1 MAEEDADGRHL
12 ADRLQAGVGDEI
24 EIPARTKV
32 AILMISLGQET
43 TAEVM
48 KYLTD
53 FEIEGIAQ
61 AISELDVVTTEQED
75 DVLEEFEQM
84 LIAGKYVSQ
93 GGMDFARGALEKAMG
108 PRKAQALLDRV
119 SSTTTSGFYMLRNVD
134 PNQIIPFISKEHPQT
149 IALILSQLD
158 AAQAAG
164 VLNGLPEEVQADVSF
179 RIAQM
184 ESISPQVLRELEES
198 LAQDLQTILSGQVT
212 EIGGPKAVAEILNRT
227 GRSTE
232 KAVLERLDAQD
243 PELAEDV
250 RNQMFVFDDI
260 ANLTDREIQ
269 LILREV
275 DSKDLSTA
283 LKGANDEMKDRI
295 FANVSERVGTMMK
308 EEMDFSGPVR
318 MSDVEEVQLRVVQTV
333 RQLEE
338 AGQVT
343 IVRGDSNDQFV

>member
-1 MAEEDADGRHL
+1 MAEEEEEDH
-12 ADRLQAGVGDEI
+12 
-24 EIPARTKV
+24 EIPARQKIAV
-32 AILMISLGQET
+32 LMISLGQET

-53 FEIEGIAQ
+53 MEIEMIAQ
-61 AISELDVVTTEQED
+61 SISEMEVVTTEQED
-75 DVLEEFEQM
+75 EVLEEFEAM
-84 LIAGKYVSQ
+84 LLAGKYVSQ
-93 GGMDFARGALEKAMG
+93 GGMDFARGALEKALG

-134 PNQIIPFISKEHPQT
+134 PNQIIPFLSKEHPQT
-149 IALILSQLD
+149 MALILSQLD
-158 AAQAAG
+158 SNQAAG
-164 VLNGLPEEVQADVSF
+164 VLNGLPEEIQADVAY
-179 RIAQM
+179 RIARM
-184 ESISPQVLRELEES
+184 DNISPEVLRELEDV
-198 LAQDLQTILSGQVT
+198 LAQELQAIVSGQIT
-212 EIGGPKAVAEILNRT
+212 EIGGPKTVAEILNST

-243 PELAEDV
+243 PELAEEV

-269 LILREV
+269 MILREV
-275 DSKDLSTA
+275 DTKDLATA
-283 LKGANDEMKDRI
+283 LKGGSEEVQDRI
-295 FANVSERVGTMMK
+295 FGNVSERVGTMIK
-308 EEMDFSGPVR
+308 EEMQFSGPVR

-343 IVRGDSNDQFV
+343 IVRGGSTDEFI

>member
-1 MAEEDADGRHL
+1 MPEEEE
-12 ADRLQAGVGDEI
+12 VEVS
-24 EIPARTKV
+24 ARKKA
-32 AILMISLGQET
+32 AILMIALGQET

-53 FEIEGIAQ
+53 HEVEQIAQ
-61 AISELDVVTTEQED
+61 SIAELDVVTTEQED
-75 DVLEEFEQM
+75 EVLEEFEQ
-84 LIAGKYVSQ
+84 LLVAGKYVSQ

-108 PRKAQALLDRV
+108 PRKAQSLLDRV
-119 SSTTTSGFYMLRNVD
+119 TSTTSSGFYMLRNVD
-134 PNQIIPFISKEHPQT
+134 PNQIIPFITKEHPQT
-149 IALILSQLD
+149 ISLILSQLD
-158 AAQAAG
+158 ANQAAG
-164 VLNGLPEEVQADVSF
+164 VLNGLPEDMQSEVAF

-184 ESISPQVLRELEES
+184 ENISPQVLRELEES
-198 LAQDLQTILSGQVT
+198 LAQDLQAILTGQIT

-232 KAVLERLDAQD
+232 KAVLERMDSQD
-243 PELAEDV
+243 PELAEEV

-269 LILREV
+269 MILREV
-275 DSKDLSTA
+275 DTKDLAVA
-283 LKGANDEMKDRI
+283 LKGGSEELQDRI
-295 FANVSERVGTMMK
+295 FGNVSERVGTMIK
-308 EEMDFSGPVR
+308 EEMQFSGPVR

-343 IVRGDSNDQFV
+343 IVRGETSDVFV

>member
-1 MAEEDADGRHL
+1 MAEEDDGGEL
-12 ADRLQAGVGDEI
+12 TAG
-24 EIPARTKV
+24 TKV

-53 FEIEGIAQ
+53 VEIEGIAQ
-61 AISELDVVTTEQED
+61 KIAELDVVTTEQED
-75 DVLEEFEQM
+75 EVLEEFEQM
-84 LIAGKYVSQ
+84 LIAGQYVSQ
-93 GGMDFARGALEKAMG
+93 GGMEFARGALEKAMG
-108 PRKAQALLDRV
+108 PRKAQSLLDRV

-149 IALILSQLD
+149 IALILSQLEST
-158 AAQAAG
+158 QAAG
-164 VLNGLPEEVQADVSF
+164 VINGLSEELQADVSY
-179 RIAQM
+179 RIATM
-184 ESISPQVLRELEES
+184 ESISPQVLRELEDS
-198 LAQDLQTILSGQVT
+198 LAQDLQSILSGQVT
-212 EIGGPKAVAEILNRT
+212 EIGGPKAVAEILNST

-260 ANLTDREIQ
+260 ASLTDREIQ

-283 LKGANDEMKDRI
+283 LKGSNDEMKDRI
-295 FANVSERVGTMMK
+295 FSNVSDRVGIMMK
-308 EEMDFSGPVR
+308 EEMEISAPVR
-318 MSDVEEVQLRVVQTV
+318 LSDVEEVQLRIVQTV

-338 AGQVT
+338 AGQIT
-343 IVRGDSNDQFV
+343 IIRGDSNDQFV